1 MHSSVVARIVEQRSG
16 VRSAKHRSA
25 GALLE
30 SGALLGSTALR
41 GCGRYWGVVTLLE
54 CGAEMADTLGR
65 WSAGWPT
72 GRNQRLWALGRLSAG
87 RREVLIRIEIATDEL
102 YVGGRDVRILR
113 VGGAGQISKNRTPGE
128 LEIPISVCFCQAA
141 KLFEATDEHKRLEP
155 KTLIL

>member
-1 MHSSVVARIVEQRSG
+1 MDRV
-16 VRSAKHRSA
+16 
-25 GALLE
+25 
-30 SGALLGSTALR
+30 
-41 GCGRYWGVVTLLE
+41 
-54 CGAEMADTLGR
+54 DTLGR